1 MVVTLHACDTATDY
15 ALAKAVEWGAKVI
28 LSVPCCQHEV
38 NRQIKN
44 EVLEPVLKYGI
55 LKERMAALMTD
66 GIRAN
71 LLESMGYE
79 TQILEFIDT
88 CCKDRQTK
96 RYEEYSAAYEGT
108 AYKSYTGK
116 TSVP

>member
-1 MVVTLHACDTATDY
+1 M
-15 ALAKAVEWGAKVI
+15 
-28 LSVPCCQHEV
+28 
-38 NRQIKN
+38 
-44 EVLEPVLKYGI
+44 LEPVLKYGI

-79 TQILEFIDT
+79 TQILEFIDMEHT
-88 CCKDRQTK
+88 PKNLLIRAVKTGKPKDMK
-96 RYEEYSAAYEGT
+96 SVSAAYEGT